1 MKNGTKSP
9 LKEMHTILDIL
20 RWSSSQFNAS
30 PIFYGHGTN
39 NFWDETLHLILPSL
53 NLPINISTQIYQ
65 ARLTSKERAKIIKLV
80 NYRIK
85 KRMPVPYLTYQAWFC
100 GLKFYVDQRVF
111 IPRSPIGE
119 LIISYFQNLLPYYH
133 YPYRILDIG
142 TGSGCIAV
150 AIAIVY
156 SKSTVDA
163 VDISI
168 DALKV
173 AEHNI
178 KLYNLEHRVFPI
190 HSNLFSNLPQLKYD
204 LIITNPPYVN
214 NSDICKLPK
223 EFHYEPM
230 ISLSADNDGLKII
243 QQILMNVTHH
253 LNTNGILICEVGE
266 TKMALIERYPNIPF
280 RWLQL
285 SNGGEGI
292 FMLTYKQLLSFNN
305 NLNN

>member
-1 MKNGTKSP
+1 MNNTTKKI
-9 LKEMHTILDIL
+9 LTEMHTILDML
-20 RWSSSQFNAS
+20 RWGSSQFNAN

-53 NLPINISTQIYQ
+53 NLPINIPTEIYQ
-65 ARLTSKERAKIIKLV
+65 ARLTKKERANIIKLV
-80 NYRIK
+80 YHRID
-85 KRMPVPYLTYQAWFC
+85 KRIPVPYLTHKAWFC
-100 GLKFYVDQRVF
+100 GLEFYVDKRVF

-119 LIISYFQNLLPYYH
+119 LITSYFHNLLPQ

-142 TGSGCIAV
+142 TGSGCIAIAT
-150 AIAIVY
+150 AIIY
-156 SKSTVDA
+156 PKSEVDA

-178 KLYNLEHRVFPI
+178 KLYNLENRVVPI
-190 HSNLFSNLPQLKYD
+190 YSDLFKNLEKIKYD

-214 NSDICKLPK
+214 NSYIYKLPR
-223 EFHYEPM
+223 EFRYEPV
-230 ISLSADNDGLKII
+230 ISLSAGNNGLKII
-243 QQILMNVTHH
+243 QKILINVVHH
-253 LNTNGILICEVGE
+253 LNTNGIFICEVGRA
-266 TKMALIERYPNIPF
+266 KMALIKCFPNIPF

-285 SNGGEGI
+285 YHGGEGV

-305 NLNN
+305 NCII